1 MQDGGMNVRCEHQC
15 KQQWTETATDEDVCC
30 FCFVVS
36 VFVVFGDRTLQLCV
50 YIVASVFATVGVRT
64 MQMCSLAPS
73 LARSLAVFSTGSMS
87 IIRRLYIQSNLHTTS
102 AGKCTRV

>member
-30 FCFVVS
+30 FRFVVS
-36 VFVVFGDRTLQLCV
+36 VFVVFGHRTLQLCV

-64 MQMCSLAPS
+64 MQLCVVHPS
-73 LARSLAVFSTGSMS
+73 LSHRAVVFARSLAVFSTGSTS
-87 IIRRLYIQSNLHTTS
+87 ITATL
-102 AGKCTRV
+102 

>member
-64 MQMCSLAPS
+64 MQLCSLAS
-73 LARSLAVFSTGSMS
+73 SRARCTMPFIVPHDK
-87 IIRRLYIQSNLHTTS
+87 ILYTDKHGHNKIW
-102 AGKCTRV
+102 